1 MWSLVVVKSGN
12 KWLILAAAVLLSLVL
27 SPCASA
33 WTWPVDGTVLRPF
46 VAEGDP
52 YAGGQH
58 RGIDIAARAGAD
70 VRSAATGVV
79 AFVGQLP
86 HEGLCLTIRT
96 ADGYSVT
103 LVHLGSIGVRMGTA
117 IEEGEVVGTIGPS
130 GDAEWGEPYVHL
142 GIRLTADPHGY
153 LDPLSLLPAREAS
166 SASPVQSAPGA
177 QPAPPLS
184 VTPERVAPATRRA
197 TPRARNVAQPRAR
210 VNTRRTRLP
219 AQATLAG
226 SAPAH
231 TPPAARPAT
240 AVARRRSLASHLR
253 PRRPAPSRSSRA

>member
-1 MWSLVVVKSGN
+1 MVVKSGN
-12 KWLILAAAVLLSLVL
+12 KWFILAAAVLLSLVL
-27 SPCASA
+27 SPRASA

-46 VAEGDP
+46 VAGDDP

-58 RGIDIAARAGAD
+58 RGIDIAARDGAD

-103 LVHLGSIGVRMGTA
+103 LVHLGSIGVRTGTA
-117 IEEGEVVGTIGPS
+117 IEEGEVVSTVGPS

-166 SASPVQSAPGA
+166 SSPPVQSEPRA
-177 QPAPPLS
+177 QPAAS
-184 VTPERVAPATRRA
+184 
-197 TPRARNVAQPRAR
+197 
-210 VNTRRTRLP
+210 LP
-219 AQATLAG
+219 V
-226 SAPAH
+226 P
-231 TPPAARPAT
+231 RPAIAPFGT
-240 AVARRRSLASHLR
+240 VPAFGARISQK
-253 PRRPAPSRSSRA
+253 SS